1 VRLLQ
6 KFLKKN
12 NSSPGIVA
20 LSFFPNGFAVAI
32 TSYADPKRPQLLHCE
47 FILGKPEQFESQ
59 LGLLL
64 KEHELANYDCHILLT
79 HEQYR
84 LMSIEAP
91 AVSSEEL
98 KQAIQWRIADVLDY
112 PVEQAIIDYYPL
124 PKSNRA
130 NSTKLLEVVAS
141 AQQTVTSLSQQCQQA
156 GFKVKVIDIQE
167 TALRNLATL
176 LPESDQG
183 IALLHLRQE
192 GGCIVIQKQG
202 ELYMS
207 RKISCGYLRLDENA
221 PYVKDE
227 MLRFELDSLAL
238 EIQRSFDYVENYF
251 DIIPITSLA
260 SILMPVDSSKVVNFL
275 NSSYGITARALDL
288 SVIIESNIVLDD
300 ITQNMCAPVI
310 GASLRRLMEVS

>member
-1 VRLLQ
+1 
-6 KFLKKN
+6 
-12 NSSPGIVA
+12 
-20 LSFFPNGFAVAI
+20 
-32 TSYADPKRPQLLHCE
+32 
-47 FILGKPEQFESQ
+47 
-59 LGLLL
+59 
-64 KEHELANYDCHILLT
+64 
-79 HEQYR
+79 
-84 LMSIEAP
+84 MSIEAP